1 MSHQSCDVQ
10 FEFYHLLGC
19 ANRKYLINPITLQ
32 LKSSIITDM
41 KLHTILTFPFIALIG
56 LKGSP
61 VVSFITATNW
71 KVFGSITTNKNT
83 AVVMEASSN
92 DSLTPCPPGSQNCI
106 LTTWT
111 PQKGKDK
118 RSVATAMVKI
128 LQSYPQQGQAGVDKG
143 GWKTTDGDLVKTGKM
158 SLEYQ
163 SGIGPFAFL
172 FNFGKPFID
181 DLEIKILSSNKV
193 QLRSSSRI
201 GKSDLGVNKKRLLFL
216 GEQAKVLGWDV
227 PEPEY

>member
-1 MSHQSCDVQ
+1 MK
-10 FEFYHLLGC
+10 FYTAVTLELL
-19 ANRKYLINPITLQ
+19 A
-32 LKSSIITDM
+32 
-41 KLHTILTFPFIALIG
+41 FIV
-56 LKGSP
+56 LKGNP
-61 VVSFITATNW
+61 VVSFITATSW
-71 KVFGSITTNKNT
+71 KVFGSSATVKNT

-92 DSLTPCPPGSQNCI
+92 ESLSPCPPGSQNCI
-106 LTTWT
+106 FTTWT
-111 PQKGKDK
+111 PSKGKDK
-118 RSVATAMVKI
+118 RSVATAMLKI
-128 LQSYPQQGQAGVDKG
+128 LQSYPQEGQAGVDKG
-143 GWKTTDGDLVKTGKM
+143 GWKITDGDLVKTGTL

-216 GEQAKVLGWDV
+216 GEQAKELGWDV
-227 PEPEY
+227 PDPEY

>member
-1 MSHQSCDVQ
+1 MKFHTAFTFSLFV
-10 FEFYHLLGC
+10 
-19 ANRKYLINPITLQ
+19 
-32 LKSSIITDM
+32 SIV
-41 KLHTILTFPFIALIG
+41 F
-56 LKGSP
+56 KGNL
-61 VVSFITATNW
+61 VVSFITAPCWNI
-71 KVFGSITTNKNT
+71 FGNSINVKHT

-92 DSLTPCPPGSQNCI
+92 ESLTPCPPGSQNCI

-111 PQKGKDK
+111 PPKGKDK

-128 LQSYPQQGQAGVDKG
+128 LQSYPQEGQAGDDKG
-143 GWKTTDGDLVKTGKM
+143 GWKITDGDLVKTGTL

-163 SGIGPFAFL
+163 SGVGPFAFL

-181 DLEIKILSSNKV
+181 DLEIKVLSSNKV
-193 QLRSSSRI
+193 QLRSSSRV

-216 GEQAKVLGWDV
+216 GEQAIGWDV